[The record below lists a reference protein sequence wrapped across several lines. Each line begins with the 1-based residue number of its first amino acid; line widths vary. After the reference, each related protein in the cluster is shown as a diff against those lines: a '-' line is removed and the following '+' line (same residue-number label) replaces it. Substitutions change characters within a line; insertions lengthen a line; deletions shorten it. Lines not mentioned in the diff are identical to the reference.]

1 MTAAGDLVLSTAVRL
16 LAQPS
21 TPDATLPPST
31 VPDVDVTPGVWG
43 FVAIAFVAIA
53 TVLIIVDMSRRV
65 RRTRYRGEV
74 REQIEAERAEA
85 GAAAARLGDE
95 PRPRADDDLGDDDRR
110 DDDLGDG
117 PDRPD
122 RL

>member
-1 MTAAGDLVLSTAVRL
+1 MTAVGDATLSAAVRL
-16 LAQPS
+16 LAQPQ
-21 TPDATLPPST
+21 TPDATLPAST

-53 TVLIIVDMSRRV
+53 TVLIIVDMTRRV

-74 REQIEAERAEA
+74 RERIEAERADASTDGGPDDRPEE
-85 GAAAARLGDE
+85 ARLGDD
-95 PRPRADDDLGDDDRR
+95 PRGDSPAGDDPSA
-110 DDDLGDG
+110 G
-117 PDRPD
+117 PQQ

>member
-1 MTAAGDLVLSTAVRL
+1 MSAAGDLVLTAAVRL

-53 TVLIIVDMSRRV
+53 TVLIIVDMTRRV

-85 GAAAARLGDE
+85 DAAAAGLDDE
-95 PRPRADDDLGDDDRR
+95 PRPQLGDDPRGGL
-110 DDDLGDG
+110 DDDGRDVPG
-117 PDRPD
+117 R
-122 RL
+122 R